1 MFKDSLNRPVH
12 AQRKLLLCKNNLR
25 LKQKRFIHWRRL
37 WDVCSLKLKS
47 SKKNNNTT
55 IKDFCACNNKI
66 RKFKLAINRK
76 KKVLIIF
83 EAK

>member
-1 MFKDSLNRPVH
+1 M
-12 AQRKLLLCKNNLR
+12 
-25 LKQKRFIHWRRL
+25 
-37 WDVCSLKLKS
+37 
-47 SKKNNNTT
+47 T